1 MIFGKIIDM
10 KLYNRLP
17 WLLFLGMLGGMIGCH
32 TIQPYRQ
39 PDNLITEAGYR
50 LPPGMDSLVTD
61 TLNLAEMNWRA
72 YYVDP
77 NLQTLLTE
85 ALRSNPDLQL
95 AMLRSEEARTY
106 YERSR
111 KAFLPAAS
119 IGLSGR
125 LYKESEPLTGN
136 PRDLMRDYVVAVST
150 EWEADIWGKL
160 KSGKRAAFARFLEEE
175 AGRKAIVSRLLA
187 EIAGLYFQL
196 VTLDAKLGVV
206 DKTIQTNEL
215 YLSTLRQLTVHVTEQ
230 KAETTSSGLR
240 LQQAENMDE
249 TPVDRQS
256 IAIEQ
261 ARAEIYAAK
270 SYRPQVQAAI
280 FITEN
285 ALNVLLGRSEGPVT
299 RSHTAREVLDDALPD
314 WLGTGIPA
322 QLLSFRPD
330 VMAAEL
336 KLRETHELYNVAQ
349 AAFYPRVRLAGQIGV
364 EGTRMHNWFNLPSSL
379 IWNAFAG
386 LTQPLF
392 HRGELQTEKRIRMLQ
407 KEEAFVNFRR
417 RVLIAQREVSDALM
431 RYQAGREQARMI
443 FGQYRALQR
452 AFEYSLELLPRRETS
467 YLDVLSA
474 QGRMF
479 DTEMRLYDSIL
490 EVLRQKVELYRA
502 LGGGWQ

>member
-1 MIFGKIIDM
+1 M
-10 KLYNRLP
+10 
-17 WLLFLGMLGGMIGCH
+17 
-32 TIQPYRQ
+32 
-39 PDNLITEAGYR
+39 
-50 LPPGMDSLVTD
+50 
-61 TLNLAEMNWRA
+61 
-72 YYVDP
+72 
-77 NLQTLLTE
+77 
-85 ALRSNPDLQL
+85 
-95 AMLRSEEARTY
+95 
-106 YERSR
+106 
-111 KAFLPAAS
+111 
-119 IGLSGR
+119 
-125 LYKESEPLTGN
+125 
-136 PRDLMRDYVVAVST
+136 
-150 EWEADIWGKL
+150 
-160 KSGKRAAFARFLEEE
+160 
-175 AGRKAIVSRLLA
+175 VSRLLA

-196 VTLDAKLGVV
+196 VTLDAKLAVV

-215 YLSTLRQLTVHVTEQ
+215 YLSTLRQLTGFISTEQ
-230 KAETTSSGLR
+230 EPQTACSGLR
-240 LQQAENMDE
+240 VEEAEHTE
-249 TPVDRQS
+249 ATTVGRQS

-270 SYRPQVQAAI
+270 SYRPQVQGAI

-285 ALNVLLGRSEGPVT
+285 ALNVLLGRSDGPVA

-336 KLRETHELYNVAQ
+336 KLRKAHELYNVAQ
-349 AAFYPRVRLAGQIGV
+349 AAFYPRVRLAGQVGL
-364 EGTRMHNWFNLPSSL
+364 EGTRMHNWFDLPSSL

-392 HRGELQTEKRIRMLQ
+392 YRGELQAEKRIRMLQ
-407 KEEAFVNFRR
+407 KEEAFVDFRR

-431 RYQAGREQARMI
+431 RYQASREQARMI
-443 FGQYRALQR
+443 FGQYRSLQK

-490 EVLRQKVELYRA
+490 DVLLQKVELYRA

>member
-1 MIFGKIIDM
+1 M
-10 KLYNRLP
+10 KLYERLS
-17 WLLFLGMLGGMIGCH
+17 WIVFLGMLGGMIGCR

-39 PDNLITEAGYR
+39 PDDLITEAGYR

-72 YYVDP
+72 YYVDS
-77 NLQTLLTE
+77 NLQTLLTQ
-85 ALRSNPDLQL
+85 ALQCNLDLQL

-111 KAFLPAAS
+111 KAFFPAVS

-136 PRDLMRDYVVAVST
+136 SRNLMRDYVVAVST
-150 EWEADIWGKL
+150 EWEADVWGKL
-160 KSGKRAAFARFLEEE
+160 KSSKRVAWAGLLEEE
-175 AGRKAIVSRLLA
+175 AVRKGVVSRLLA

-196 VTLDAKLGVV
+196 VTLDAKLAVV

-215 YLSTLRQLTVHVTEQ
+215 YLSTLRQLTGFISTEQ
-230 KAETTSSGLR
+230 EPQTACSGLR
-240 LQQAENMDE
+240 VEEAEHTE
-249 TPVDRQS
+249 ATTVGRQS

-270 SYRPQVQAAI
+270 SYRPQVQGAI

-285 ALNVLLGRSEGPVT
+285 ALNVLLGRSDGPVA
-299 RSHTAREVLDDALPD
+299 RSHTAREVLDDALPN

-336 KLRETHELYNVAQ
+336 KLRKAHELYNVAQ
-349 AAFYPRVRLAGQIGV
+349 AAFYPRVRLAGQVGL
-364 EGTRMHNWFNLPSSL
+364 EGTRMHNWFDLPSSL

-392 HRGELQTEKRIRMLQ
+392 YRGELQAEKRIRMLQ
-407 KEEAFVNFRR
+407 KEEAFVDFRR

-431 RYQAGREQARMI
+431 RYQASREQARMI
-443 FGQYRALQR
+443 FGQYRSLQK

-490 EVLRQKVELYRA
+490 DVLLQKVELYRA

>member
-1 MIFGKIIDM
+1 M
-10 KLYNRLP
+10 KLYERLS
-17 WLLFLGMLGGMIGCH
+17 WIVFLGMLGGMIGCR

-39 PDNLITEAGYR
+39 PDDLITEAGYR

-72 YYVDP
+72 YYVDS
-77 NLQTLLTE
+77 NLQTLLTQ
-85 ALRSNPDLQL
+85 ALQCNLDLQL

-111 KAFLPAAS
+111 KAFFPAVS

-136 PRDLMRDYVVAVST
+136 SRNLMRDYVVAVST
-150 EWEADIWGKL
+150 EWEADVWGKL
-160 KSGKRAAFARFLEEE
+160 KSSKRVAWAGLLEEE
-175 AGRKAIVSRLLA
+175 AVRKGVVSRLLA

-196 VTLDAKLGVV
+196 VTLDAKLAVV

-215 YLSTLRQLTVHVTEQ
+215 YLSTLRQLTGFISTEQ
-230 KAETTSSGLR
+230 EPQTACSGLR
-240 LQQAENMDE
+240 VEEAEHTE
-249 TPVDRQS
+249 ATTVGRQS

-270 SYRPQVQAAI
+270 SYRPQVQGAI

-285 ALNVLLGRSEGPVT
+285 ALNVLLGRSDGPVA

-336 KLRETHELYNVAQ
+336 KLRKAHELYNVAQ
-349 AAFYPRVRLAGQIGV
+349 AAFYPRVRLAGQVGL
-364 EGTRMHNWFNLPSSL
+364 EGTRMHNWFDLPSSL

-392 HRGELQTEKRIRMLQ
+392 YRGELQAEKRIRMLQ
-407 KEEAFVNFRR
+407 KEEAFVDFRR

-431 RYQAGREQARMI
+431 RYQASREQARMI
-443 FGQYRALQR
+443 FGQYRSLQK

-490 EVLRQKVELYRA
+490 DVLLQKVELYRA

>member
-1 MIFGKIIDM
+1 M
-10 KLYNRLP
+10 KVYGRLS
-17 WLLFLGMLGGMIGCH
+17 WMVFLGMLGGMIGCH

-39 PDNLITEAGYR
+39 PDDLITEAGYR
-50 LPPGMDSLVTD
+50 LPPGMDSVVTD
-61 TLNLAEMNWRA
+61 TLNLAELNWRA

-77 NLQTLLTE
+77 NLQALLTE

-95 AMLRSEEARTY
+95 AMLRSEEARIY

-119 IGLSGR
+119 MGLSGR

-150 EWEADIWGKL
+150 DWEADVWGKL
-160 KSGKRAAFARFLEEE
+160 KSGKRAALARLLKEE
-175 AGRKAIVSRLLA
+175 AVRKAVVSRLLA

-196 VTLDAKLGVV
+196 VTLDAKLAVV
-206 DKTIQTNEL
+206 DKTIETNEL
-215 YLSTLRQLTVHVTEQ
+215 YLSTLRQLTVRIATEPE
-230 KAETTSSGLR
+230 AETDSSGL
-240 LQQAENMDE
+240 LEAENTNDKIIG
-249 TPVDRQS
+249 RQS
-256 IAIEQ
+256 IALEQ

-285 ALNVLLGRSEGPVT
+285 ALNVLLGRAEGPVA

-349 AAFYPRVRLAGQIGV
+349 AAFYPRIRLRGQIGL
-364 EGTRMHNWFNLPSSL
+364 EGTRMHNWFDLPSSL

-392 HRGELQTEKRIRMLQ
+392 YRGELQAEKQIRVLQ
-407 KEEAFVNFRR
+407 KEEAFVDFRR
-417 RVLIAQREVSDALM
+417 RVLMAQREVSDALM

-443 FGQYRALQR
+443 FGQYRSLQK

-474 QGRMF
+474 QERMF

-490 EVLRQKVELYRA
+490 DVLRQKVELYHA